1 MTFRSARD
9 LGGRR
14 RPADDARSAD
24 NYVDD
29 LALIYAEYSRS
40 LLKLAALLVADASVA
55 REMMYEA
62 FAALGEEALRRKA
75 AGRETNSG
83 DALAFLV
90 RTIVCLARAARE
102 RDPAH
107 EADTDGSPSANK
119 PSASKEPANKDMRII
134 SAVRVLPG
142 AQREA
147 LILRY
152 YGQLSEEQA
161 AAAMGVRTGT
171 LRANIAR
178 GMAALR
184 TILGPQIVA
193 RE

>member
-9 LGGRR
+9 LGDRR
-14 RPADDARSAD
+14 RPAYNVPSAD

-40 LLKLAALLVADASVA
+40 LLKLAALLLADASVA
-55 REMMYEA
+55 REVMYEA
-62 FAALGEEALRRKA
+62 FAALGEETLRRKA

-102 RDPAH
+102 HNPAH
-107 EADTDGSPSANK
+107 PANTDDSPPANK
-119 PSASKEPANKDMRII
+119 ETANKDMRVI
-134 SAVRVLPG
+134 SAVRALPD

-161 AAAMGVRTGT
+161 AAALGVKTGT

-178 GMAALR
+178 GMTALR
-184 TILGPQIVA
+184 TILGPQIAA